1 MLFGRSVGW
10 LASVFVSR
18 RRDRRAGWRFA
29 TGLCEELDEA
39 HESSM
44 CAPRLVKSRGD
55 FALPRLC
62 GAWLR
67 RLAAAAIGLSAIL
80 ACTPTVPMPSRV
92 VRGSTLVL
100 SLGYESALGVA
111 KLTPYPEVL
120 RGQIGYGGVELANL
134 ATPIWDDLRG
144 WVVVELTDANDPSY
158 VVEIPARY
166 TSRVA
171 LDSGTDAAVQNGFIA
186 TFGANNHQTSEVV
199 TSIDIPSGIR
209 ATTYNVQIL
218 NRRRNSESVGI
229 DCDPISEADCE
240 ETTRFAYYNRQ
251 IIVEDGLGT
260 PTPLDTNVKN
270 QLARLYPYP
279 KVMLALHLG
288 GSFAP
293 TYAARVIVNYP
304 KSKIARI
311 VNVYADHAPRGDTT
325 LVWSDDGN
333 GNLTIDFV
341 NPLAMAQQ
349 TAPFV
354 SIAFDPV
361 PKRFGANRIAPSDF
375 AIVSEAYYKQD
386 GSENTTHPGWKL
398 VQAIR

>member
-10 LASVFVSR
+10 FASVCVSR

-29 TGLCEELDEA
+29 AGLCEELDEA
-39 HESSM
+39 HESAR
-44 CAPRLVKSRGD
+44 CT
-55 FALPRLC
+55 PRLC

-67 RLAAAAIGLSAIL
+67 RFAAAAIGLSAIW

-111 KLTPYPEVL
+111 KLSAYPEAL
-120 RGQIGYGGVELANL
+120 RGQIGYGGVEFANL

-144 WVVVELTDANDPSY
+144 WVVVELTDASDANY
-158 VVEIPARY
+158 IVEIPARY

-186 TFGANNHQTSEVV
+186 TLGINNHQTSEVV
-199 TSIDIPSGIR
+199 TSIDIPSDIR

-229 DCDPISEADCE
+229 DCDPATETDCE

-270 QLARLYPYP
+270 QLAKLYPYP
-279 KVMLALHLG
+279 KAMLALHLSG
-288 GSFAP
+288 AFAP
-293 TYAARVIVNYP
+293 TYAARVIVSYP
-304 KSKIARI
+304 TAKVARI

-325 LVWSDDGN
+325 LVWSDDGA

-341 NPLAMAQQ
+341 NPLATAQQ

-354 SIAFDPV
+354 SVAFDPV
-361 PKRFGANRIAPSDF
+361 PKMFGANRIAPSDF
-375 AIVSEAYYKQD
+375 AIVSGTYYKQD